1 MSRSDPGQAA
11 TSYALQT
18 TFPSRDLTDDNAT
31 LKDANLLG
39 SVIVQRGL

>member
-1 MSRSDPGQAA
+1 M
-11 TSYALQT
+11 T
-18 TFPSRDLTDDNAT
+18 TFPSKDLEDDKAT